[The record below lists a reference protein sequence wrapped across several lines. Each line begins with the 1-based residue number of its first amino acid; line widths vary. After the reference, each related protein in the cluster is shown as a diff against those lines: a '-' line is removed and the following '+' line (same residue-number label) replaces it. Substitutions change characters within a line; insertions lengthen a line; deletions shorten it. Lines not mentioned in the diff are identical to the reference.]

1 MLIFM
6 TAELQIR
13 QDGGWSLRVRHSPA
27 TPKKE
32 APAISR
38 QNRRRF

>member
-13 QDGGWSLRVRHSPA
+13 QDEGAAKAAGREKTGGLFGYTEKAGIFARG
-27 TPKKE
+27 
-32 APAISR
+32 
-38 QNRRRF
+38 

>member
-13 QDGGWSLRVRHSPA
+13 QDGGGGEIVVVAIAEWSIA
-27 TPKKE
+27 Q
-32 APAISR
+32 I
-38 QNRRRF
+38 

>member
-13 QDGGWSLRVRHSPA
+13 QDEQPLPDDGRIATSLRA
-27 TPKKE
+27 C
-32 APAISR
+32 
-38 QNRRRF
+38 Q